1 MTTGARS
8 LDTIGEGL
16 RVISEPL
23 TGVRSVA
30 LGLWIGVGS
39 RFERPAESGVSHF
52 IEHLLF
58 KGTER
63 FSASEIAEVFDGLGG
78 EINAATG
85 RDHTVV
91 FTRVLDD
98 HLETAFDVVADML
111 QNPAF
116 TELDQER
123 QVVLEEILMYEDDPG
138 DLVHDVISQAVFP
151 DQPLGRPVIGTSEV
165 IASIGADAIR
175 AYHRG
180 HYVAPNM
187 VVAASGSVDQARLVE
202 LSEKYFSG
210 LAAGNGAHTVE
221 PAAPGA
227 PVLSV
232 RTKPTEQYHLA
243 LGGPGLDRSD
253 DRRHAMAVL
262 DTILGGSMSS
272 RLFQEIRERRG
283 LAYSVGTYSVGY
295 ADTGQVGVYLGTRE
309 DNLGEAAEV
318 IGRELTRIGQEAVPA
333 TELDRAKQHLKGRLV
348 LSLESPGTRM
358 QRIGHAV
365 LTDTELL
372 EIDEIVARIDAVTS
386 DDVQALGAEFWD
398 PSRMSVAAIGP
409 SEDAVRAAAGR
420 LAPNLLGA
428 A

>member
-63 FSASEIAEVFDGLGG
+63 FSAAEIAEVFDGLGG

-116 TELDQER
+116 DELDQER

-202 LSEKYFSG
+202 LSEKYLGG
-210 LAAGNGAHTVE
+210 LAAGNGAGGGGRGDGGGGRGDGGGGRGDGRRRNAHRGRRGGRNHGRGQDGLGLGGRLLDCLLLRELRRGHLAVGPRATPRREDVQR
-221 PAAPGA
+221 
-227 PVLSV
+227 PVLFHRGRCRLHVVAGALEAREHVGAREPLLLGNLVYPLLGTHARPSSTRSSAIV
-232 RTKPTEQYHLA
+232 TSTLTLPRAPRAKPR
-243 LGGPGLDRSD
+243 RSTA
-253 DRRHAMAVL
+253 RRKH
-262 DTILGGSMSS
+262 S
-272 RLFQEIRERRG
+272 RLR
-283 LAYSVGTYSVGY
+283 
-295 ADTGQVGVYLGTRE
+295 QV
-309 DNLGEAAEV
+309 
-318 IGRELTRIGQEAVPA
+318 
-333 TELDRAKQHLKGRLV
+333 
-348 LSLESPGTRM
+348 
-358 QRIGHAV
+358 
-365 LTDTELL
+365 
-372 EIDEIVARIDAVTS
+372 
-386 DDVQALGAEFWD
+386 
-398 PSRMSVAAIGP
+398 
-409 SEDAVRAAAGR
+409 
-420 LAPNLLGA
+420 
-428 A
+428 